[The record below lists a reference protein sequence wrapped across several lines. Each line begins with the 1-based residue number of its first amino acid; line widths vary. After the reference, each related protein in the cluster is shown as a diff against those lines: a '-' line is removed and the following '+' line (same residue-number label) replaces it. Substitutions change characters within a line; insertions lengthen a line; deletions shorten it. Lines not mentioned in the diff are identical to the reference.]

1 MIISKFNR
9 YFAKHGRNTYIV
21 LGIIIS
27 VIFVFSLGDG
37 MDGCGYRQHGL
48 KSFGKMYGKNLSAK
62 MMTEEMRKTSLAYMI
77 KTGQDISKQA
87 GDSAVLQ
94 LTLQKMRGLR
104 KAKEMG
110 LDKVADQDIRDAIM
124 DIPFFGGKEN
134 FQRQAY
140 DGFVKNFLPQFRMT
154 AADFDEVIKESIII
168 DRLEA
173 KITEGIE
180 VTQDEVNEFLESYKI
195 STHAIV
201 MDTKRDAA
209 PSNEEIQKFFETRK
223 SEIKLENQRSAIVAT
238 ATAQDII
245 AKADAPNADKALKDK
260 LAISEDE
267 IKNDFEATKDRL
279 YKEKKLEEVKEQ
291 INDKLRLRKASELAN
306 KTIGTII
313 DELAKSAPKDE
324 TVEAKVARFVKI
336 ANEAGATVAATGFFT
351 TGDTIPNM
359 KSRQPGLARSIRALN
374 NAGETTQNVT
384 IIGGFCVAILK
395 EIKPG
400 EMPKEI
406 NDELQDKIADK
417 LTAEKAIVFFNEKI
431 APYKDK
437 LAGVE
442 SVWDLWPEHQKEL
455 EAKKLD
461 MDQMMAEYSKFR
473 EFLTDY
479 LMPFFKEELRS
490 AKVVAFKPATFEER
504 ITVAEDELKAEY
516 EKKKAEYEKK
526 QVRLNQIVVNIDEK
540 DDDATKAAK
549 KAKLEKVLEQLK
561 QGMQFNDLVKDAS
574 DDEDTKEKQGDTGL
588 VNVNTLDEEVAN
600 AALALEIGQVS
611 KIIETKN
618 AYWLVKLAEKDMG
631 KTFNDKSVQDELT
644 KAIKANKAKNMAADK
659 ALELSN
665 QFTDAAT
672 ENDKAGQEKKSD
684 VELFNAMLST
694 GIPDAEVIDLFKV
707 NKNATIPNI
716 GRETKLMEAIFGRKP
731 DAPFTY
737 MVAGTNA
744 SFVACVTEVIPSY
757 MVIPS
762 EQEADALNRLKNL
775 YKKETAMAAALKIAN
790 DKVAAINKEL
800 AAGATLEKAAGND
813 KFIPVKDEIDFQNIY
828 GNRELNVRDHQAL
841 LKALHLGKEGAVT
854 TPVKTYNGYI
864 LPFLEKR
871 TVKDT
876 DEAKSLA
883 EQIKSSKLRQ
893 KQQKRLSDFY
903 AQLETESNTK
913 LVEELIREK

>member
-37 MDGCGYRQHGL
+37 MDGCGYRQYGP
-48 KSFGKMYGKNLSAK
+48 KSFGKMYGKNLSGK
-62 MMTEEMRKTSLAYMI
+62 MMIKEMRKTSLAYMI

-87 GDSAVLQ
+87 GDSAVIQ

-110 LDKVADQDIRDAIM
+110 LDKVKDQEIMDAIM
-124 DIPFFGGKEN
+124 SIPFFGGKDN

-140 DGFVKNFLPQFRMT
+140 DGFVKNFLPQFRMS
-154 AADFDEVIKESIII
+154 AADFDEVMKETIII

-180 VTQDEVNEFLESYKI
+180 VSQDEVNEYLESYKI

-223 SEIKLENQRSAIVAT
+223 DEIKLENQRAAVVAT
-238 ATAQDII
+238 STVQDII

-260 LAISEDE
+260 LAVSEDE
-267 IKNDFEATKDRL
+267 IKNDFEAAKDRL
-279 YKEKKLEEVKEQ
+279 YKDKNFEEVKEQ
-291 INDKLRLRKASELAN
+291 INARLRRRKASDLAN

-313 DELAKSAPKDE
+313 GELAKNAPKDE
-324 TVEAKVARFVKI
+324 TPEAKVARFTKI
-336 ANEAGATVAATGFFT
+336 ANDAGATVATTGFFT
-351 TGDTIPNM
+351 TGDTFPNI
-359 KSRQPGLARSIRALN
+359 KSRQPGLARAIRALN

-384 IIGGFCVAILK
+384 VINGFSVAILK

-400 EMPKEI
+400 EMPKEV

-417 LTAEKAIVFFNEKI
+417 LTTEKAIAFFNEKI
-431 APYKDK
+431 
-437 LAGVE
+437 GVE

-461 MDQMMAEYSKFR
+461 MDQMMAEYAKFR

-490 AKVVAFKPATFEER
+490 AKVIAFKPATFEER
-504 ITVAEDELKAEY
+504 ITVSEDEIKAEY
-516 EKKKAEYEKK
+516 ETKKAEYEKK
-526 QVRLNQIVVNIDEK
+526 QVRLNQIVVNIDEN
-540 DDDATKAAK
+540 DDDAAKAAK
-549 KAKLEKVLEQLK
+549 KAKLEKILEQLK
-561 QGMQFNDLVKDAS
+561 QGTQFNDLVKDAS
-574 DDEDTKEKQGDTGL
+574 DDEETREKQGDTGL

-600 AALALEIGQVS
+600 AALALEVGQVS

-618 AYWLVKLAEKDMG
+618 AFWLVKLAEKDMG
-631 KTFNDKSVQDELT
+631 KTVEDKSVQDELT
-644 KAIKANKAKNMAADK
+644 KAIKASKAKNMAADK

-665 QFTDAAT
+665 KFAEAVG
-672 ENDKAGQEKKSD
+672 ENEKAGQEKKSHI
-684 VELFNAMLST
+684 ELFNAILSA
-694 GIPDAEVIDLFKV
+694 GLPDAEVIDLIKV
-707 NKNATIPNI
+707 NKNATIPNV
-716 GRETKLMEAIFGRKP
+716 GRETKLMEAIFNRKLES
-731 DAPFTY
+731 PFTD

-744 SFVACVTEVIPSY
+744 SFVACVSEIMPSY

-775 YKKETAMAAALKIAN
+775 YKKETAMTAALKIAN
-790 DKVAAINKEL
+790 EKVAAINKEL

-841 LKALHLGKEGAVT
+841 LKALHQGKEGAVV
-854 TPVKTYNGYI
+854 TPVKTNNGYI

-876 DEAKSLA
+876 DEAKALA
-883 EQIKSSKLRQ
+883 EQIKSSMLRQ
-893 KQQKRLSDFY
+893 KQQKRLTDFY

-913 LVEELIREK
+913 LIEGLIQEK